1 MSSTSIITSKW
12 RENLNG
18 NSKQRIQRIQKDSKS
33 LLGPRRANIHTCQI
47 YTQTKAN
54 NRLIETQLNKTKQK
68 TKELVIT
75 ELHT

>member
-1 MSSTSIITSKW
+1 MVIVNK
-12 RENLNG
+12 
-18 NSKQRIQRIQKDSKS
+18 
-33 LLGPRRANIHTCQI
+33 
-47 YTQTKAN
+47 QTKAN